1 MELDTTT
8 KKLENKF
15 EFPSCAPDLSQHLKT
30 KTPSRKQLVIGF
42 VVIAGAIASG
52 AGFVFSKKVPVKTQ
66 NKIPVVTVTAQ
77 NAALRPML
85 RSIKVNGTIWPW
97 DPLTI
102 GSQVNGLSI
111 QSILVDDGHVVK
123 KGQVLARLD
132 SSVLQAQLDQ
142 ERARLENNQAALAK
156 AIQPNRVEDILSLKA
171 AVEQANATISQEK
184 SGLARAQANMNNALL
199 NSKRYVDLARQGAV
213 SAQDSGNRDTDAKLA
228 EADVR
233 SAEQRVRA
241 AEFSQSQ
248 AVQRLNMAQVG
259 GRKEDVQMSRANVAA
274 SQATVR
280 QLEAQIA
287 QTVIRSPVDGLI
299 MKRDAH
305 LGDITSAG
313 KSLFQ
318 IVRDNRLELR
328 AQVSELEL
336 AKLHAGMQVEI
347 SGSAS
352 SQNVKATVREISP
365 LVDQETRL
373 GTVRIDVPTSAGFKP
388 GNFVRGD
395 IKLGNS
401 LVLTVP
407 SQAVL
412 TKSDE
417 SFALVL
423 NSENQAKSRVVKTGN
438 RNADLV
444 EIIDGLTPSDTVVI
458 KGAGFVK
465 DGDYVRVGVAE

>member
-1 MELDTTT
+1 MELETTTT
-8 KKLENKF
+8 KPEGKF
-15 EFPSCAPDLSQHLKT
+15 EFPICAPGLNQTLKGRT
-30 KTPSRKQLVIGF
+30 LSRKQLVIGF
-42 VVIAGAIASG
+42 VVIAGAITGG
-52 AGFVFSKKVPVKTQ
+52 AGFVFSKKAPVATQ
-66 NKIPVVTVTAQ
+66 RKIPVVTVTVQKAEM
-77 NAALRPML
+77 RPML

-111 QSILVDDGHVVK
+111 QSILVDDGQIVK

-132 SSVLQAQLDQ
+132 SSVLQAQLEQ

-156 AIQPNRVEDILSLKA
+156 AIQPNRVEDILSLQA

-184 SGLARAQANMNNALL
+184 SGLIRAEANMNNALL
-199 NSKRYVDLARQGAV
+199 NSRRYVDLARQGAV
-213 SAQDSGNRDTDAKLA
+213 SAQDLGNRDTDAKLA

-233 SAEQRVRA
+233 SAEGRVRA
-241 AEFSQSQ
+241 AQFARAQ
-248 AVQRLNMAQVG
+248 AVQRLNMAKIG

-274 SQATVR
+274 SQATVK

-336 AKLHAGMQVEI
+336 AKLHPGMQVDI
-347 SGSAS
+347 SGSANS
-352 SQNVKATVREISP
+352 HAVRATVREISP

-373 GTVRIDVPTSAGFKP
+373 GTVRIDVPASAGFKP

-401 LVLTVP
+401 LALTVP

-423 NSENQAKSRVVKTGN
+423 NSENQAKSRIVKTGN
-438 RNADLV
+438 RSADLV
-444 EIIDGLTPSDTVVI
+444 EIIDGLTPTDRVVV